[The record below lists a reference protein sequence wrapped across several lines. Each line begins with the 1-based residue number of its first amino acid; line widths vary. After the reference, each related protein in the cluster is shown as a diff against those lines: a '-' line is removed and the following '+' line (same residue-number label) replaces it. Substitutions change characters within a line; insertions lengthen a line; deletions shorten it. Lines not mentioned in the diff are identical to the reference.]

1 MFKLESW
8 ISLNSEFTNVPPLC
22 VFSIVGPKQNAGSFM
37 TQVSD
42 TAFYALSHGTLGVAL
57 HGSFYNHFL
66 IGGNF
71 QQPIRIFEMGAYWNC
86 RGEQNAGYQVKE
98 YTSI

>member
-8 ISLNSEFTNVPPLC
+8 ISLNSEFTNVQPLC

-42 TAFYALSHGTLGVAL
+42 TAFYALSHDALSFAL
-57 HGSFYNHFL
+57 HGSCFNHFL
-66 IGGNF
+66 IGGNCSTAN
-71 QQPIRIFEMGAYWNC
+71 QIL
-86 RGEQNAGYQVKE
+86 
-98 YTSI
+98 